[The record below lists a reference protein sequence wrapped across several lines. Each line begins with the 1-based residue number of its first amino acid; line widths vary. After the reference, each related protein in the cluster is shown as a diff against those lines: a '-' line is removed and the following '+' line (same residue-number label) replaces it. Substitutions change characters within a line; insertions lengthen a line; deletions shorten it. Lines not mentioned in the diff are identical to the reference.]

1 MEVISTDLN
10 RRLSE
15 WVRNRVAADGSVITG
30 QVHFWRL
37 TGLGLI
43 LFGIGAAIG
52 IGFYGYSYVA
62 RNSENLTSFSAALSK
77 ALADVQ
83 LRATA
88 QGTVELEPREISLT
102 KDQTISFDRNS
113 RLLLDPTAKVLV
125 DGDIRVQAPPT
136 ISVPQAVPQRSG
148 SRTPNITNFTVFKT
162 VRFDKGTVVT
172 GWNFLTSS
180 QKSPTEEYCYYTENA
195 ETLGVNVDLSLGSNR
210 KQDTPKTIPN
220 NFDIAAAFN
229 RCVWFRG

>member
-1 MEVISTDLN
+1 VEVISTDLN

-15 WVRNRVAADGSVITG
+15 WVRNRLAADGSVITG
-30 QVHFWRL
+30 QVQFWRL
-37 TGLGLI
+37 TGVGLI
-43 LFGIGAAIG
+43 LFGSGAAIG
-52 IGFYGYSYVA
+52 IGLYGYSYVA
-62 RNSENLTSFSAALSK
+62 RNSENLTTLSATLSK
-77 ALADVQ
+77 ALAEVQ

-88 QGTVELEPREISLT
+88 QGTVELEPREISLA
-102 KDQTISFDRNS
+102 KDQAISFDRNS
-113 RLLLDPTAKVLV
+113 RLLLDPTAKILV
-125 DGDIRVQAPPT
+125 DGDIRVQASPT
-136 ISVPQAVPQRSG
+136 ISVPQAVPQQSG
-148 SRTPNITNFTVFKT
+148 SRTPTITNFTVFKT

-195 ETLGVNVDLSLGSNR
+195 ETPGVNVDLRLGNNR

-229 RCVWFRG
+229 RCVWFRS

>member
-1 MEVISTDLN
+1 MNVISTDLN

-15 WVRNRVAADGSVITG
+15 WLQNRVAADGFVIAG
-30 QVHFWRL
+30 RANFWRL

-43 LFGIGAAIG
+43 LFGIGAATG

-62 RNSENLTSFSAALSK
+62 RNSENLTTLSATFSK
-77 ALADVQ
+77 ALAEVQ

-88 QGTVELEPREISLT
+88 QGTVELEPREISLA

-125 DGDIRVQAPPT
+125 DGDIRVQTPPT

-148 SRTPNITNFTVFKT
+148 SRAPTITNFTVFKT
-162 VRFDKGTVVT
+162 VPFDKGTVVT

-180 QKSPTEEYCYYTENA
+180 QTSPTEEFCYYTEHA
-195 ETLGVNVDLSLGSNR
+195 ETPGVNLDLRLGNNR
-210 KQDTPKTIPN
+210 KPETPKTVPK
-220 NFDIAAAFN
+220 NFDTGAAFN
-229 RCVWFRG
+229 RCVWFRS